1 MMGLGRERRLNC
13 RLYVDRQADATVV
26 EKLDRLL
33 VEKHFLNQT
42 ELIKHGIELVYQ
54 EVYEREDARDKSDIS
69 NVDLRKLA
77 EAIAGE
83 LKPGL
88 RLLLEGTEARLLEKI
103 SNENMHPKL
112 LKLESDTKKAGKNRS
127 EYLRELVKNSKGV
140 DTTFVA
146 DRSTFIRQITG
157 IATNVNQIAKVVN
170 TQGFAYSGDINGIK
184 RDLEDIKRLMQ
195 EVLVTWQSLRY
206 CI

>member
-1 MMGLGRERRLNC
+1 M
-13 RLYVDRQADATVV
+13 ADGN
-26 EKLDRLL
+26 KR
-33 VEKHFLNQT
+33 
-42 ELIKHGIELVYQ
+42 Y
-54 EVYEREDARDKSDIS
+54 KSDKKVYKVS
-69 NVDLRKLA
+69 FKLS
-77 EAIAGE
+77 E
-83 LKPGL
+83 
-88 RLLLEGTEARLLEKI
+88 TE
-103 SNENMHPKL
+103 L
-112 LKLESDTKKAGKNRS
+112 LKLESDAKKVGKNRS

-140 DTTFVA
+140 DTTFAA

-170 TQGFAYSGDINGIK
+170 TRGFAYSSDINGIK

>member
-1 MMGLGRERRLNC
+1 M
-13 RLYVDRQADATVV
+13 ADGN
-26 EKLDRLL
+26 KR
-33 VEKHFLNQT
+33 
-42 ELIKHGIELVYQ
+42 Y
-54 EVYEREDARDKSDIS
+54 KSDKKVYKVS
-69 NVDLRKLA
+69 FKLS
-77 EAIAGE
+77 E
-83 LKPGL
+83 
-88 RLLLEGTEARLLEKI
+88 TE
-103 SNENMHPKL
+103 L
-112 LKLESDTKKAGKNRS
+112 LKLESDAKKAGKNRS

-140 DTTFVA
+140 DTTFAA

-170 TQGFAYSGDINGIK
+170 TQGYAYSSDINGIK

>member
-1 MMGLGRERRLNC
+1 M
-13 RLYVDRQADATVV
+13 ADGN
-26 EKLDRLL
+26 KR
-33 VEKHFLNQT
+33 
-42 ELIKHGIELVYQ
+42 Y
-54 EVYEREDARDKSDIS
+54 KSDKKVYKVS
-69 NVDLRKLA
+69 FKLS
-77 EAIAGE
+77 E
-83 LKPGL
+83 
-88 RLLLEGTEARLLEKI
+88 TE
-103 SNENMHPKL
+103 L
-112 LKLESDTKKAGKNRS
+112 LKLESDAKKAGKNRS

-146 DRSTFIRQITG
+146 DRSSFIRQITG

-170 TQGFAYSGDINGIK
+170 TQSFAYSSDINKIK

>member
-1 MMGLGRERRLNC
+1 M
-13 RLYVDRQADATVV
+13 ADGN
-26 EKLDRLL
+26 KR
-33 VEKHFLNQT
+33 
-42 ELIKHGIELVYQ
+42 Y
-54 EVYEREDARDKSDIS
+54 KSDKKVYKVS
-69 NVDLRKLA
+69 FKLS
-77 EAIAGE
+77 E
-83 LKPGL
+83 
-88 RLLLEGTEARLLEKI
+88 TE
-103 SNENMHPKL
+103 L
-112 LKLESDTKKAGKNRS
+112 LKLESDAKKAGKNRS

-170 TQGFAYSGDINGIK
+170 TQGFAYSRDINGIK

>member
-1 MMGLGRERRLNC
+1 M
-13 RLYVDRQADATVV
+13 ADGN
-26 EKLDRLL
+26 KR
-33 VEKHFLNQT
+33 
-42 ELIKHGIELVYQ
+42 Y
-54 EVYEREDARDKSDIS
+54 KSDKKVYKVS
-69 NVDLRKLA
+69 FKLS
-77 EAIAGE
+77 E
-83 LKPGL
+83 
-88 RLLLEGTEARLLEKI
+88 TE
-103 SNENMHPKL
+103 L
-112 LKLESDTKKAGKNRS
+112 LKLESDAKKAGKNRS

-170 TQGFAYSGDINGIK
+170 TRGFAYSGDINGIK
-184 RDLEDIKRLMQ
+184 RELEDIKRLMQ